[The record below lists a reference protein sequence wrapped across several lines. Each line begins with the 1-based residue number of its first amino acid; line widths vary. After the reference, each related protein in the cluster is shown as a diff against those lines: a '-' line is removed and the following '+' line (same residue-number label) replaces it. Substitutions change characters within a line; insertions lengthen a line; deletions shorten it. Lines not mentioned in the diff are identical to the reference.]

1 MPLAGHVMPFSR
13 KVIQMSEPERIDI
26 DIVLDI
32 ILDLLD
38 IVWDREIV
46 GVIVGERGEVGDLPP
61 FNEEYLEVVIKNP
74 EVREV
79 VARRVREAQAEGRA
93 FPLPSGPE
101 LAAARERQL
110 ARRRRS

>member
-1 MPLAGHVMPFSR
+1 MP
-13 KVIQMSEPERIDI
+13 EPELIDI

-46 GVIVGERGEVGDLPP
+46 GVIVGERADDFPQ
-61 FNEEYLEVVIKNP
+61 FSEEYLEVVIKNP
-74 EVREV
+74 EVREI
-79 VARRVREAQAEGRA
+79 VANRVREAQAEGRA

-110 ARRRRS
+110 ARRQHRS